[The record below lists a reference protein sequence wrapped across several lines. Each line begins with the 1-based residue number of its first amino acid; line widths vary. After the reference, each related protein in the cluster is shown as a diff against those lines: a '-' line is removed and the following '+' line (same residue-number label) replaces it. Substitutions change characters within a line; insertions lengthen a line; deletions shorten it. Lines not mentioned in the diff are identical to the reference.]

1 MRRLT
6 TRWMWL
12 ALVLALAAAAGGGDD
27 DGGDGA
33 TEDAGTAE
41 EATEEPA
48 DEAEDAAPDDAEE
61 PGATEEPTE
70 DDAAETEA
78 AADDDAGDADPENP
92 EPPADLVAAAEEE
105 GSLVFY
111 SVPDESIAQGIS
123 EEFMARYDI
132 TVEFIRLVSA
142 DLQQRFAAEAESGQP
157 GADLILLS
165 DTPFF
170 AEAYDAGW
178 LTPLPEAGVEFPEA
192 FPEQFITQGGRTA
205 VVSVNG
211 TVLGYNTDL
220 VEEPP
225 TDWTDLASEAAAN
238 NIAISDPTTSA
249 ANVFFWS
256 LIRSEY
262 GDELLEQIA
271 ANQPTFTGG
280 AVPSAQALA
289 AGEVA
294 YSTPQVSAILEGLA
308 AEGAPVD
315 YIMPDVTTG
324 SEIAVGIATE
334 AANPNAARLFAH
346 FILTREGNELLT
358 VPYNTASP
366 WGTNLPAGYE
376 RPDPSALANAEE
388 IYALLGAQ

>member
-1 MRRLT
+1 MAHLR
-6 TRWMWL
+6 TRWIWL
-12 ALVLALAAAAGGGDD
+12 ALVLALAAAACGGGDGD
-27 DGGDGA
+27 DEP
-33 TEDAGTAE
+33 TEAADAADDPTEAAEE
-41 EATEEPA
+41 EATEE
-48 DEAEDAAPDDAEE
+48 E
-61 PGATEEPTE
+61 P
-70 DDAAETEA
+70 AETEA
-78 AADDDAGDADPENP
+78 PTEEEPAATEEVSEDGGSEEAAAGGDAENP

-123 EEFMARYDI
+123 EEFMARYDV
-132 TVEFIRLVSA
+132 TVEFVRLVSA
-142 DLQQRFAAEAESGQP
+142 DLQQRFAAEASTGEP
-157 GADLILLS
+157 AADLILLS

-170 AEAYDAGW
+170 GEAFDEGW
-178 LTPLPEAGVEFPEA
+178 LTPLPEAGVEYPEA
-192 FPEQFITQGGRTA
+192 FPEEFITQDGRTA

-220 VEEPP
+220 VTEPP
-225 TDWTDLASEAAAN
+225 TDWTDLASEAAAG

-249 ANVFFWS
+249 ANVFFWN
-256 LIRSEY
+256 LIRNEY

-271 ANQPTFTGG
+271 ANEPTFTGG

-294 YSTPQVSAILEGLA
+294 YATPQVSAILDGLI

-315 YIMPDVTTG
+315 YILPDVTTG
-324 SEIAVGIATE
+324 SEIAVGISTE

-376 RPDPSALANAEE
+376 RPEPAALGTAQE
-388 IYALLGAQ
+388 IYSRLGAQ